1 MTTTPQLTPADEI
14 RAAAD
19 MLRSALYPG
28 AFTADR
34 TVAALVRAHHPMTA
48 WLDRHAGITAELQ
61 EQHGDGF
68 TENAL
73 DEDTRHALAVAR
85 AMNAEEDE

>member
-1 MTTTPQLTPADEI
+1 MTTAQLTPADEI

-19 MLRSALYPG
+19 MLRNALYPG

-34 TVAALVRAHHPMTA
+34 TVAAIVRAHEPIAT
-48 WLDRHAGITAELQ
+48 WLERHAGLAAELQ

-68 TENAL
+68 TEDAL
-73 DEDTRHALAVAR
+73 DHDTLDALTVAR
-85 AMNAEEDE
+85 AMNQEDQ